1 MASLKAEKPVGTQAP
16 GQVKKEPAKPT
27 ESTPKAVASKPAPKK
42 AEQKPRE
49 PKKKVYIYIYIY
61 IYIYTH
67 ISYINYNH
75 SLNCTRA

>member
-49 PKKKVYIYIYIY
+49 PKKKVYI
-61 IYIYTH
+61 H

-75 SLNCTRA
+75 SLNYTRA